1 MQPPPDDPWR
11 VSWDAIDARA
21 WAYLNRNG
29 QIPESVRKGLPFH
42 GCPRLRLWS
51 DPGGVGCE
59 VEPTTLTV
67 FELFTEI
74 HERSPVVREAVW
86 QRTADLNRVRGAIE
100 QSMAAVMLLPTVGER
115 YAPVPREQ
123 LSRFLREACP
133 FQVPV
138 TWPNARESVTSGG
151 GSVGFEFFSRDQ
163 PPASLRLEWSFETPA
178 AWQPFIDWYER
189 LRQFL
194 ESCLPG
200 TEQQGEPSAALDW
213 GTMTTPDS

>member
-1 MQPPPDDPWR
+1 MERPLDDPWR
-11 VSWDAIDARA
+11 VSWDALDARA

-29 QIPESVRKGLPFH
+29 QIPESIRMGLPFH

-67 FELFTEI
+67 FELFTQTDK
-74 HERSPVVREAVW
+74 RAPVVRQAVW
-86 QRTADLNRVRGAIE
+86 QRTADLNRVREAIE

-115 YAPVPREQ
+115 YASVPREQ
-123 LSRFLREACP
+123 LSSFLREACA
-133 FQVPV
+133 FRVPV
-138 TWPNARESVTSGG
+138 AWPNARESVTSGG

-178 AWQPFIDWYER
+178 AWQAVIDWYAR

-194 ESCLPG
+194 ESCLQG
-200 TEQQGEPSAALDW
+200 TERHTASDAAR
-213 GTMTTPDS
+213 GRGGM

>member
-29 QIPESVRKGLPFH
+29 QLPESVRKGLPFH

-67 FELFTEI
+67 FELFTQTD
-74 HERSPVVREAVW
+74 ERAPVVREAVW
-86 QRTADLNRVRGAIE
+86 QRTADLNRVQAAIE
-100 QSMAAVMLLPTVGER
+100 ESMAIVMLPPTVGER
-115 YAPVPREQ
+115 YAPVPRER
-123 LSRFLREACP
+123 LSSFLREACA
-133 FQVPV
+133 FRVPV
-138 TWPNARESVTSGG
+138 AWPNAWESVTSGG

-163 PPASLRLEWSFETPA
+163 PPASLRLEWSFETPP
-178 AWQPFIDWYER
+178 AWRPVVEWYER
-189 LRQFL
+189 LRQLL
-194 ESCLPG
+194 ESCLPA
-200 TEQQGEPSAALDW
+200 TERQGESSAAPDR
-213 GTMTTPDS
+213 GTMTTPES